1 LEENMAQ
8 NENNFFLLYCATG
21 MVYVRWACAS
31 ILSLI
36 ENGDWDGDIGIV
48 VSSKQEENIVS
59 NLFPDLWCYRVDV
72 EIPENAA
79 KTIFKPLALQKIPR
93 KLMSEYQNILHFD
106 VDVYVHSEMKR
117 FLERIEGHFWVD
129 KIYREEA
136 KISDRK
142 DFYEFLESEKI
153 ILPPDKFFFNSGCW
167 SIPSQ
172 HFYDLVELWVH
183 YIDHY
188 YNQYASVK
196 NDQYFLAPAAYNLGL
211 QPDFLT
217 EYVEA
222 DDRHMFHDS
231 TKGFDH
237 IYGEWR
243 AHKHSW
249 QDLLKKTGIESR
261 LQVLS
266 KARLS
271 RPEYKVFWRAL
282 FDEDES
288 SGKSKQSYLIKNYR
302 YWKFNRMKGIKY
314 WRSVMKRVILQ
325 LVKILKNYK
334 KRLLASSIYLTGVAF
349 LKYPGNRLIYYQAKK
364 KQDLYISF
372 PPKKRNFRIFDY
384 DYSFLPNEYIATL
397 EAETDNLDFAKGKTG
412 LSIGYPAWNLLYY
425 SLLCSL
431 PTDGRNVVVLE
442 TGTNMGISTIIMA
455 QALKD
460 LDVPGIVHTVD
471 IDDENINLAKQNV
484 ERAGLS
490 EYVHF
495 NNQNSISFLADFVEQ
510 KDYIDFAFLDSNHE
524 FQHVWDEFSIIYPL
538 IVASKGKVYFDNST
552 HRGVSKFL
560 NILRKAYGGNIIEF
574 VSCSWG
580 SPGNALWNP

>member
-1 LEENMAQ
+1 
-8 NENNFFLLYCATG
+8 
-21 MVYVRWACAS
+21 
-31 ILSLI
+31 
-36 ENGDWDGDIGIV
+36 
-48 VSSKQEENIVS
+48 
-59 NLFPDLWCYRVDV
+59 
-72 EIPENAA
+72 
-79 KTIFKPLALQKIPR
+79 
-93 KLMSEYQNILHFD
+93 
-106 VDVYVHSEMKR
+106 
-117 FLERIEGHFWVD
+117 
-129 KIYREEA
+129 
-136 KISDRK
+136 
-142 DFYEFLESEKI
+142 
-153 ILPPDKFFFNSGCW
+153 
-167 SIPSQ
+167 
-172 HFYDLVELWVH
+172 
-183 YIDHY
+183 
-188 YNQYASVK
+188 
-196 NDQYFLAPAAYNLGL
+196 
-211 QPDFLT
+211 
-217 EYVEA
+217 
-222 DDRHMFHDS
+222 
-231 TKGFDH
+231 
-237 IYGEWR
+237 
-243 AHKHSW
+243 
-249 QDLLKKTGIESR
+249 
-261 LQVLS
+261 
-266 KARLS
+266 
-271 RPEYKVFWRAL
+271 
-282 FDEDES
+282 
-288 SGKSKQSYLIKNYR
+288 
-302 YWKFNRMKGIKY
+302 
-314 WRSVMKRVILQ
+314 MKRVILQ